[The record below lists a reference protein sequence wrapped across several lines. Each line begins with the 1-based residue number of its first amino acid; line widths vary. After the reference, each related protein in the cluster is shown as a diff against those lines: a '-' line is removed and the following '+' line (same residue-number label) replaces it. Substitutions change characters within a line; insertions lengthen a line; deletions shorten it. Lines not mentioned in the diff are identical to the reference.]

1 MKMVQLGEVSEIV
14 SGGTPKTSESAYWDG
29 SIPWVT
35 PADLS
40 SHVDAYFDTPART
53 ITDLGLVKSGAV
65 LLPPGSV
72 LMSSR
77 APIGY
82 AAITIVPMAT
92 NQGFKSIVPGPNL
105 DAKYIYHWI
114 KAHNLLLNSL
124 GNGATFKEVS
134 KRTVAGIRI
143 PLPPLSEQR
152 RIAAI
157 LDKADAIRQK
167 RRQAIAHLDTLTQ
180 SIFHDMFGDPA
191 ANKNGWKLKKLR
203 DLSLKFSDGP
213 FGSNLKTADYTSS
226 GVQVIRLQNIGAGN
240 FDDTDRSYISVDHFN
255 QLRRHECLPGDILIA
270 TLGDP
275 NIRACILPDSLER
288 AINKADC
295 VQMRVDPSLCTTD
308 WSCALLNSP
317 GFLSLATSSARGQTR
332 TRIPM
337 GRIREISVPVPDI
350 QLQTIFSEKVRA
362 LEKSKQALSAAEV
375 SHEILFSSLQ
385 SRAFRGEL

>member
-82 AAITIVPMAT
+82 AAITRVPMAT

-143 PLPPLSEQR
+143 PLPPLDEQR

-180 SIFHDMFGDPA
+180 SIFHDMFASIQDTETVANLA
-191 ANKNGWKLKKLR
+191 AKSKR
-203 DLSLKFSDGP
+203 SIRTGP
-213 FGSNLKTADYTSS
+213 FGSQLLHEEFTSE
-226 GVQVIRLQNIGAGN
+226 GVPVLGIDNVVENKFMWKKERYIGESK
-240 FDDTDRSYISVDHFN
+240 FQ
-255 QLRRHECLPGDILIA
+255 QLEKYEVFPGDVLITIMGTTGRCAVVPIGIPRSINTKHICAITPDTEKVLPEFLQAAFLYHPA
-270 TLGDP
+270 TQRFSKDNTRGAIMAGLNMGIIKKTP
-275 NIRACILPDSLER
+275 LPLASLSDQKTFVER
-288 AINKADC
+288 SQRIDTF
-295 VQMRVDPSLCTTD
+295 RTR
-308 WSCALLNSP
+308 LLNGHNS
-317 GFLSLATSSARGQTR
+317 
-332 TRIPM
+332 
-337 GRIREISVPVPDI
+337 D
-350 QLQTIFSEKVRA
+350 
-362 LEKSKQALSAAEV
+362 
-375 SHEILFSSLQ
+375 LFASLQ
-385 SRAFRGEL
+385 SRAFQGEL

>member
-40 SHVDAYFDTPART
+40 SHVNAYFDTPART

-82 AAITIVPMAT
+82 AAITRVPMAT

-143 PLPPLSEQR
+143 PLPPLDEQR

-180 SIFHDMFGDPA
+180 SIFHDMFASIQDTETVANLA
-191 ANKNGWKLKKLR
+191 AKSKR
-203 DLSLKFSDGP
+203 SIRTGP
-213 FGSNLKTADYTSS
+213 FGSQLLHEEFTSEGVPVLGIDNVVENKFMWKKERYIDESKFHQLEKYEVFPDDVLITIMGTTGRCAVVPIGIPRSINTKHICAITPDTEKVLPEFLKAAFLYHPATQRFLKDNT
-226 GVQVIRLQNIGAGN
+226 RGAIMAGLN
-240 FDDTDRSYISVDHFN
+240 MGIIKNTPLPLASLSDQKTFVERSQRIDTF
-255 QLRRHECLPGDILIA
+255 
-270 TLGDP
+270 
-275 NIRACILPDSLER
+275 
-288 AINKADC
+288 
-295 VQMRVDPSLCTTD
+295 
-308 WSCALLNSP
+308 
-317 GFLSLATSSARGQTR
+317 R
-332 TRIPM
+332 TRLIN
-337 GRIREISVPVPDI
+337 GHNSD
-350 QLQTIFSEKVRA
+350 LF
-362 LEKSKQALSAAEV
+362 AA
-375 SHEILFSSLQ
+375 LQ

>member
-40 SHVDAYFDTPART
+40 SHVNAYFDTPART

-82 AAITIVPMAT
+82 AAITRVPMAT

-143 PLPPLSEQR
+143 PLPPLDEQR

-180 SIFHDMFGDPA
+180 SIFHDMFASIQDTETVANLA
-191 ANKNGWKLKKLR
+191 AKSKR
-203 DLSLKFSDGP
+203 SIRTGP
-213 FGSNLKTADYTSS
+213 FGSQLLHEEFTSEGVPVLGIDNVVENKFMWKKERYIDESKFHQLEKYEVFPDDVLITIMGTTGRCAVVPIGIPRSINTKHICAITPDTEKVLPEFLKAAFLYHPATQRFLKDNT
-226 GVQVIRLQNIGAGN
+226 RGAIMAGLN
-240 FDDTDRSYISVDHFN
+240 MGIIKNTPLPLASLSDQKTFVERSQRIDTFRT
-255 QLRRHECLPGDILIA
+255 R
-270 TLGDP
+270 
-275 NIRACILPDSLER
+275 
-288 AINKADC
+288 
-295 VQMRVDPSLCTTD
+295 
-308 WSCALLNSP
+308 LLNGHNS
-317 GFLSLATSSARGQTR
+317 
-332 TRIPM
+332 
-337 GRIREISVPVPDI
+337 D
-350 QLQTIFSEKVRA
+350 
-362 LEKSKQALSAAEV
+362 
-375 SHEILFSSLQ
+375 LFASLQ
-385 SRAFRGEL
+385 SRAFQGEL